1 MKRMLLLVAL
11 SVVLIALPLS
21 GALATPQKHEK
32 VTLELYTNPSGG
44 IMYVLGFAL
53 SELINKNSEWL
64 RCNAIETASTVENLR
79 NIVGHPEKKNVWFG
93 EAVTIGVDQLAIG
106 MKPYQNIGPWKKT
119 KWLSLMVNIGAPQVT
134 LNPDIKTWRDLAG
147 KRYGLDVMGSTSQ
160 FMQEW
165 LMDYAWKN
173 KDEVKIEYGCTTN
186 IAVDRLL
193 DGTIDITWQGAVML
207 GPEEYKEW
215 KPMPTFERLLS
226 ARKVYFMELEE
237 EHLAIV
243 REKLGVESF
252 ALIGGKAKE
261 VGKTEAPNWK
271 GLLNCIGWLVHED
284 MDDEIVTEIMR
295 IIYEHSEEFVK
306 FHAIGRGITKET
318 MGQLPV
324 PRASYHRAAV
334 KFLEAR
340 GHKVGR

>member
-1 MKRMLLLVAL
+1 MKKRIFFVALCLMLLGV
-11 SVVLIALPLS
+11 PLS
-21 GALATPQKHEK
+21 SASAQHKK

-79 NIVGHPEKKNVWFG
+79 NIVGRPEKKNVWFG
-93 EAVTIGVDQLAIG
+93 EAVTIGVDQLALG
-106 MKPYQNIGPWKKT
+106 MKPYDKVGPWKGT
-119 KWLSLMVNIGAPQVT
+119 KWLSLMVNIGAAQVT
-134 LNPDIKTWRDLAG
+134 LNPKIKTWRDLEG
-147 KRYGLDVMGSTSQ
+147 KRYGLDVMGSTQQ

-173 KDEVKIEYGCTTN
+173 RGKVKIEYGCTGSL
-186 IAVDRLL
+186 AVDRLL

-207 GPEEYKEW
+207 GSEVYKDW

-226 ARKVYFMELEE
+226 ARKVYFLELEE
-237 EHLAIV
+237 EHIAIA
-243 REKLGVESF
+243 REKTGAESF
-252 ALIGGKAKE
+252 SLIGGKAKK
-261 VGKTEAPNWK
+261 VGKTDAPNWK

-295 IIYEHSEEFVK
+295 IIYEYSDEFVNY
-306 FHAIGRGITKET
+306 HAVGRGITKET

-324 PRASYHRAAV
+324 PRESYHPSAIR
-334 KFLEAR
+334 FLEAR
-340 GHKVGR
+340 GRRVGR